1 MKKTIALFFI
11 IAFCNTFSQEKEKIS
26 ITFNNTTLLNAIQ
39 LIEYQT
45 DYKFFFI
52 KNWVESVTVSKEV
65 YTDTTLEKIL
75 DTLFKNTDLN
85 YYIHNKNNIILTKN
99 NIIYKSVYQPVLD
112 TTKRKEQTIIKDK
125 APVFISKNKHSNIR
139 TIKIGKENYNNQK
152 KLFTL
157 TGFVKNSVNNK
168 PLANIT
174 IFIKKENIYTS
185 TDKNGFYAIK
195 IPYGA
200 HILESKLI
208 GYKKTSSKIVMY
220 NDGKHNFNIHED
232 TEFLDE
238 IVIEANLNKNT
249 KSTQFGVQQLKAEK
263 IKTIPL
269 VLGERDILKVSTTL
283 PGITNAGEGS
293 DGINV
298 RGGQADQNLFLLD
311 GSVMYNPAHF
321 LGLFS
326 AINPFTTKGLEI
338 YKGDIPV
345 EFGGRISSVFDITSK
360 KSKTDKFGGEA
371 SLGPVMSN
379 ISLEIPIVKNKSGL
393 LLGFR
398 STYSNWIL
406 KAIKDKKLKNSSASF
421 LDFIGKYDHEINKN
435 NSINISTY
443 YSNDSYSI
451 ASDSTNSYRNKIVS
465 ASWNHTFNDKNK
477 STFLVSNSGYDF
489 DIEYKGKLNN
499 NFNLKYNINES
510 SLKFKMLYDY
520 SKKHKINYGFTS
532 KLYNISPGSIT
543 PLGQESIITPFSV
556 QNERALESALF
567 LSDQFKINKKL
578 SINLGV
584 RYNVFNALGQ
594 STQRLYTP
602 NTPISDASVTKI
614 NNYAKNEVFKTY
626 TGLSMHFSSRYLIN
640 KSLSLKASI
649 HNSYQYIHRLTNN
662 TSASPTDIWKLS
674 DINIKPQE
682 AIQGAFGIF
691 KNLDG
696 NKYELS
702 LETYYKKYK
711 NILNYKVGSSFLLN
725 EFIETE
731 VIQGPG
737 KSYGAEF
744 FIKKNKGRLN
754 GWISYSLSKSLMKL
768 DSKFPEERINDG
780 KFFPTNFDKPHILNV
795 IANFK
800 LTKRFS
806 LSSNFTFQS
815 GRPITYPTGKYT
827 IGNSNY
833 LLYSDVNKF
842 RIPNYFRLD
851 IGFNAEGNHKIK
863 KIAHS
868 FWNFSIYNLLGKNNP
883 YSIFFVTQKGNIK
896 AYQSSIFSSPIPT
909 ITYNFKF

>member
-1 MKKTIALFFI
+1 
-11 IAFCNTFSQEKEKIS
+11 
-26 ITFNNTTLLNAIQ
+26 
-39 LIEYQT
+39 
-45 DYKFFFI
+45 
-52 KNWVESVTVSKEV
+52 
-65 YTDTTLEKIL
+65 
-75 DTLFKNTDLN
+75 
-85 YYIHNKNNIILTKN
+85 
-99 NIIYKSVYQPVLD
+99 
-112 TTKRKEQTIIKDK
+112 
-125 APVFISKNKHSNIR
+125 
-139 TIKIGKENYNNQK
+139 
-152 KLFTL
+152 
-157 TGFVKNSVNNK
+157 
-168 PLANIT
+168 
-174 IFIKKENIYTS
+174 
-185 TDKNGFYAIK
+185 
-195 IPYGA
+195 
-200 HILESKLI
+200 
-208 GYKKTSSKIVMY
+208 
-220 NDGKHNFNIHED
+220 
-232 TEFLDE
+232 
-238 IVIEANLNKNT
+238 
-249 KSTQFGVQQLKAEK
+249 
-263 IKTIPL
+263 
-269 VLGERDILKVSTTL
+269 
-283 PGITNAGEGS
+283 
-293 DGINV
+293 
-298 RGGQADQNLFLLD
+298 
-311 GSVMYNPAHF
+311 
-321 LGLFS
+321 
-326 AINPFTTKGLEI
+326 
-338 YKGDIPV
+338 
-345 EFGGRISSVFDITSK
+345 
-360 KSKTDKFGGEA
+360 
-371 SLGPVMSN
+371 
-379 ISLEIPIVKNKSGL
+379 
-393 LLGFR
+393 
-398 STYSNWIL
+398 
-406 KAIKDKKLKNSSASF
+406 
-421 LDFIGKYDHEINKN
+421 
-435 NSINISTY
+435 
-443 YSNDSYSI
+443 
-451 ASDSTNSYRNKIVS
+451 
-465 ASWNHTFNDKNK
+465 
-477 STFLVSNSGYDF
+477 
-489 DIEYKGKLNN
+489 
-499 NFNLKYNINES
+499 
-510 SLKFKMLYDY
+510 MLYDY

-567 LSDQFKINKKL
+567 LSDQFKIDKKL
-578 SINLGV
+578 SVNLGV
-584 RYNVFNALGQ
+584 RYNIFNALGQ

-602 NTPISDASVTKI
+602 NTPISDASVTQI

-640 KSLSLKASI
+640 QSLSLKASI

-863 KIAHS
+863 KFAHS